1 MVATGNTRSMSGT
14 RPDAENTM
22 MKATIWSS
30 MTRSEPITPPSITV
44 GCRSD
49 PWSGS
54 DLGATASEIPD
65 MPISSTRAQGID
77 RLEGNERADR
87 AVHILTVRKDSNN
100 QEKIGCSKRRAG
112 ECL

>member
-65 MPISSTRAQGID
+65 MAMSTSTRRGWID
-77 RLEGNERADR
+77 QKGMREPID
-87 AVHILTVRKDSNN
+87 T
-100 QEKIGCSKRRAG
+100 QEQQ
-112 ECL
+112 